1 MLIQDFV
8 EVRAPYAVVRDRL
21 TQPMA
26 HWLTD
31 GATAAYA
38 EGERLSLM
46 VSPEGGTVRELQRV
60 HIELGPAYARGEG
73 VVVPLSWWAIDA
85 RRVFPTLDADL
96 EVMPMGPNQV
106 MLTLM
111 GSYEPPLGQTVLGL
125 DRLVLHRIAETCIRS
140 FLRRAAEHLECRVA
154 A

>member
-21 TQPMA
+21 GKPMA
-26 HWLTD
+26 RWLTD
-31 GATAAYA
+31 GANAAYA
-38 EGERLSLM
+38 EGERLSLV
-46 VSPEGGTVRELQRV
+46 VSPAGGAVTELQRV
-60 HIELGPAYARGEG
+60 HIELGHAYARGEG

-85 RRVFPTLDADL
+85 RRVFQTLDADL
-96 EVMPMGPNQV
+96 ELMPMGPSQV

-111 GSYEPPLGQTVLGL
+111 GSYEPPIGQEVLGL

-140 FLRRAAEHLECRVA
+140 FLRRAAAHLEYPA
-154 A
+154 AA

>member
-8 EVRAPYAVVRDRL
+8 EVRAPYAVVRDHL

-26 HWLTD
+26 RWLTD
-31 GATAAYA
+31 GANAAFA
-38 EGERLSLM
+38 EGERLSLL
-46 VSPEGGTVRELQRV
+46 VSPAGGEVRTLQRV

-73 VVVPLSWWAIDA
+73 AVVPLSWWAIDA

-111 GSYEPPLGQTVLGL
+111 GSYEPPIGQVVLGL

-140 FLRRAAEHLECRVA
+140 FLRRAAAPLECPA
-154 A
+154 AA

>member
-8 EVRAPYAVVRDRL
+8 EVRAPYRLVRDRL
-21 TQPMA
+21 TEPMPR
-26 HWLTD
+26 WLTE

-46 VSPEGGTVRELQRV
+46 VSPAGGEVTEPQHV
-60 HIELGPAYARGEG
+60 HIELGPAYPRGEG

-96 EVMPMGPNQV
+96 EVMPMGPDQV

-111 GSYEPPLGQTVLGL
+111 GSYEPPIGQVVLGL

-140 FLRRAAEHLECRVA
+140 FLRRAAAHLEYPEA